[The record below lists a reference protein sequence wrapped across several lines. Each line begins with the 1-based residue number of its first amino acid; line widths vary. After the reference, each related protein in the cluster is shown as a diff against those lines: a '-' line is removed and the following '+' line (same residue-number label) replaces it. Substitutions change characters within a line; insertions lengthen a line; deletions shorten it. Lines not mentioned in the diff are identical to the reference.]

1 MTSKKGAEV
10 NTMTSKDHDFDWVTA
25 LEECSLPSE
34 FVQLRRMAK
43 ENTEKRKEAI
53 SNLGFNK
60 NGNNTFVIYRENEK
74 HVDFELCR
82 NHIQVDGS
90 GIKDNF
96 KLTLAPNDKGECRY
110 RVDDGEEEF
119 LRWQIMKKALRDLL
133 FD

>member
-1 MTSKKGAEV
+1 MAE
-10 NTMTSKDHDFDWVTA
+10 
-25 LEECSLPSE
+25 
-34 FVQLRRMAK
+34 

-60 NGNNTFVIYRENEK
+60 TDDNTFVVSRETKK
-74 HVDFELCR
+74 HVAFELRCD
-82 NHIQVDGS
+82 HIYVNGS

-96 KLTLAPNDKGECRY
+96 KLTLTLNDKGECWY
-110 RVDDGEEEF
+110 RVDGGEEEF